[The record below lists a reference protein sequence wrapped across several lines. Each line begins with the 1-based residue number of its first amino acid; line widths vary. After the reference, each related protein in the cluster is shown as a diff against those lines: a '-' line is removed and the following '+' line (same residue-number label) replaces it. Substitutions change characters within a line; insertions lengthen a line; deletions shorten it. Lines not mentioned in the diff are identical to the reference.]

1 MITHSYFGDRVMK
14 KTHLKH
20 SVQLFLLLVASSFA
34 LSSCATPPPACG
46 GPTTRDLHAAV
57 NQVKNSLEYNG
68 CEAHFDRFYDDLL
81 RIAEGDPRPENKRL
95 FSEFLVWSA
104 DEGLLSQRQAKDYY
118 NRYFN
123 VKFMTLQGD
132 YNNCSH
138 TCPARG
144 RIMRDMERE
153 LSDKE
158 RGLLK
163 VSLDN
168 DGYYRADELYQEMEL
183 VLEATCSA
191 CAAGR

>member
-1 MITHSYFGDRVMK
+1 MRT
-14 KTHLKH
+14 
-20 SVQLFLLLVASSFA
+20 QLIILLAGAFLA
-34 LSSCATPPPACG
+34 SCASNAPDCS
-46 GPTTRDLHAAV
+46 GP
-57 NQVKNSLEYNG
+57 QSKNLATAIDEAQGALANG
-68 CEAHFDRFYDDLL
+68 CHAHFDGYYDSLL
-81 RIAEGDPRPENKRL
+81 GTAEGDPKPENKRA
-95 FSEFLVWSA
+95 FSEFLVWSS
-104 DEGLLSQRQAKDYY
+104 DQGLLSTRQAQNYY

-123 VKFMTLQGD
+123 VKFMTLKGD

-138 TCPARG
+138 TCPNKQKVL
-144 RIMRDMERE
+144 MDMERE

-168 DGYYRADELYQEMEL
+168 EGYYRADQLYQEVEL

>member
-1 MITHSYFGDRVMK
+1 MN
-14 KTHLKH
+14 KT
-20 SVQLFLLLVASSFA
+20 LFSNPIASLIMFVGISLV
-34 LSSCATPPPACG
+34 LSACTTAPPACG
-46 GPTTRDLHAAV
+46 SPTTNNLDAAV
-57 NQVKNSLEYNG
+57 DQVKFSLNANG
-68 CEAHFDRFYDDLL
+68 CVAHFDSYYDDLL
-81 RIAEGDPRPENKRL
+81 RVAEGDPKPGNKRL

-104 DEGLLSQRQAKDYY
+104 DEGLLSKRQAKDYY

-138 TCPARG
+138 TCPSRN

-168 DGYYRADELYQEMEL
+168 DGYYRADELYQEIEL
-183 VLEATCSA
+183 VLEATCTA
-191 CAAGR
+191 CAAAK